1 MRRSH
6 PPKTNTLSTD
16 SYSWD
21 LDQFIWLIQPRMTLV
36 FATIIIPKVWIL
48 RIRELT
54 CRVNRYSGGRVR
66 AGMSVYR
73 VPRNPRMGI
82 PGIPVG
88 IAGKHRNCW
97 KF

>member
-6 PPKTNTLSTD
+6 PPKTNTLSRD

-48 RIRELT
+48 RIREPVVSIVTLE
-54 CRVNRYSGGRVR
+54 
-66 AGMSVYR
+66 AGSVQELVFIGFPETPEWGYR
-73 VPRNPRMGI
+73 GYL
-82 PGIPVG
+82 
-88 IAGKHRNCW
+88 
-97 KF
+97 